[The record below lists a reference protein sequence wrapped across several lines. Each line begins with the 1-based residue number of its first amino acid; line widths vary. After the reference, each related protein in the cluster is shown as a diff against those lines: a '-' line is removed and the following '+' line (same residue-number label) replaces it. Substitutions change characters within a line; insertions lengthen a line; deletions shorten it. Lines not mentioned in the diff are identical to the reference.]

1 VQLSKLLNE
10 FEKFWPELAA
20 EDWDRVGLV
29 SGDPDADI
37 SRILV
42 AVDLTISVIEEAEAN
57 QCQLIVT
64 HHPALLR
71 GVNSVAEDQLK
82 GKLFSRLIRAG
93 VASFAAH
100 TNADVQMDG
109 ATSIMASRLGLKSL
123 SPITS
128 TSSGFGH
135 GILGTLPAPVDL
147 GSFATLVSKQ
157 LPIVA
162 RKVVFAGNAQKEISK
177 VAICSG
183 AGDSFMDI
191 VLKSEAD
198 VFITSDLR
206 HHVALDA
213 IETPRPNGQL
223 ALIDVSHWASES
235 LWVAGAIERIAG
247 IAGVAAIA
255 SKIVTDPW
263 TEEVF

>member
-1 VQLSKLLNE
+1 MQLSKLLVE
-10 FEKFWPELAA
+10 FENFWPELAA
-20 EDWDRVGLV
+20 DDWDRVGLV
-29 SGDPDADI
+29 SGNRTAEI
-37 SRILV
+37 RRILV
-42 AVDLTISVIEEAEAN
+42 AVDLTAGVIDEAESN
-57 QCQLIVT
+57 QCELILT

-82 GKLFSRLIRAG
+82 GQLISRLIRSG
-93 VASFAAH
+93 IASFAAH
-100 TNADVQMDG
+100 TNADVQLDG
-109 ATSIMASRLGLKSL
+109 ATSIMASLLGLKSL

-128 TSSGFGH
+128 TPSGFGH
-135 GILGTLPAPVDL
+135 GVVGTLPAPIQL
-147 GSFATLVSKQ
+147 RAFATLVSQQ
-157 LPIVA
+157 LPSVA
-162 RKVVFAGNAQKEISK
+162 RKVAFAGDSK
-177 VAICSG
+177 KDVLRVAICSG
-183 AGDSFMDI
+183 AGDSFMEQ
-191 VLKSEAD
+191 VLKSDAD
-198 VFITSDLR
+198 VFVTSDLR

-247 IAGVAAIA
+247 ISGVEAIA